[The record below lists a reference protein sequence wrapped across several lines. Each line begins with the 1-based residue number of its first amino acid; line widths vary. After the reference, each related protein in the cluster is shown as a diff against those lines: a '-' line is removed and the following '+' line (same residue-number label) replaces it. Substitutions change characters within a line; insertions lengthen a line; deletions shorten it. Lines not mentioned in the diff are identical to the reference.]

1 MGKKCVP
8 RDRLSKGTNLHHSE
22 TADVVLYPDSGGM
35 FLIPFSFYYSNRINR
50 AQSTRK
56 MATEI
61 LETKNGSNSWVELG
75 NSGANPGMVTQWAL
89 CRLSQ
94 LCPLLNQNNR
104 VKHSKLY
111 GHLNQVPVQ
120 LSKMEICLLCP
131 GYSFISPLSIFMTE
145 VTIKELCAA
154 RWAWGTPW

>member
-61 LETKNGSNSWVELG
+61 LETKNGSNS
-75 NSGANPGMVTQWAL
+75 
-89 CRLSQ
+89 
-94 LCPLLNQNNR
+94 
-104 VKHSKLY
+104 
-111 GHLNQVPVQ
+111 
-120 LSKMEICLLCP
+120 
-131 GYSFISPLSIFMTE
+131 
-145 VTIKELCAA
+145 
-154 RWAWGTPW
+154 